1 MLNYVILSEIQV
13 QDSYKLF
20 PLVLVNNDIMLP
32 SSNSFIIEELRLFYM
47 LLKKTYINKQIRE
60 QFYKL

>member
-1 MLNYVILSEIQV
+1 MILSEIQV

-20 PLVLVNNDIMLP
+20 PLVLVNNDITLP

>member
-1 MLNYVILSEIQV
+1 MILSEIQV